1 MPSITRK
8 RTRGNQEER
17 PYPVPDQVFMG
28 RPGPVPRGQGRGRGR
43 PPRSVGAA
51 AMEDRIDQ
59 LAADVEKMRQEVRNL
74 MEMLADQRPPRQDQA
89 PPAPPAP
96 QATQAP
102 SALIAPPQ
110 PQKQLPPQQ
119 GQYVT
124 VTLHDFRR
132 NNPPIFTGV
141 DFNSDP

>member
-28 RPGPVPRGQGRGRGR
+28 RLGPVPRGQGRGRGR
-43 PPRSVGAA
+43 PTRPIVVAVT
-51 AMEDRIDQ
+51 EDRIDQ
-59 LAADVEKMRQEVRNL
+59 LAADVGRMRQEVRNL
-74 MEMLADQRPPRQDQA
+74 MELLADQRQPRQDQA
-89 PPAPPAP
+89 PPASQARLAP
-96 QATQAP
+96 
-102 SALIAPPQ
+102 IAPPQ

-141 DFNSDP
+141 DFN